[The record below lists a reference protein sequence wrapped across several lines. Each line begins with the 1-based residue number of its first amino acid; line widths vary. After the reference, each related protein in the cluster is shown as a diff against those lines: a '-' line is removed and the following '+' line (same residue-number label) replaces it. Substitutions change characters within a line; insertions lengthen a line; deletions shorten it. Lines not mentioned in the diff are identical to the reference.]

1 MNDVNPYRQ
10 AFKVFGY
17 DKEFTEVRLLN
28 TSCGTV
34 SGIFS
39 ADDAGADALER
50 EISRLNLE
58 QYTVYQVLNPLSGE
72 YVDGK
77 RCDTLIPHARGTAKD
92 ADIQRL
98 HYIMTDF
105 DPVRP
110 AQTSSTEAEKKAA
123 MDRLLLFLAEM
134 KAEGMLPAAIT
145 DSGNGYNAYF
155 SIDLPNTPQN
165 VQLIKIY
172 NSICHNKYSDST
184 VDFDRT
190 VTNPSRLAKLPGTW
204 AYKGLNTPERPYRQ
218 SKILSYQPTP
228 QPIPKSL
235 LECYIQKNTAL
246 SIPPVRHNVLSSY
259 APSGNGQT
267 TLLPNPEQYIRS
279 NGWAYRVKE
288 CDKGTMYILNS
299 CPFNPAHNNASA
311 FILAFDDGKAMFKCH
326 HSSCADHNIGEL
338 LAQYPQ

>member
-134 KAEGMLPAAIT
+134 KAEGMLPAAVT

-165 VQLIKIY
+165 VQLIKNY
-172 NSICHNKYSDST
+172 NTICHNKYSDST

-267 TLLPNPEQYIRS
+267 RT
-279 NGWAYRVKE
+279 
-288 CDKGTMYILNS
+288 C
-299 CPFNPAHNNASA
+299 
-311 FILAFDDGKAMFKCH
+311 
-326 HSSCADHNIGEL
+326 
-338 LAQYPQ
+338 